1 MDFCFEAGTRRR
13 VDAENWMCVEWGT
26 RRRAGRYLRTILAA
40 MVVTVGMMSI
50 SVARAATITVGTLE
64 DRSGI
69 DGCSLRD
76 AITTA
81 NGGVVGGSGCPS
93 PTADPSNTI
102 NFSVVGTI
110 ALNSTLPKID
120 GTLLITASP
129 GSGGRIKIDGVKHYQ
144 VMIVNS
150 GAVVRLRNL
159 EIENGAISL
168 ANIGNAAGI
177 ENDGTLTV
185 TDSALYRNDVGFLGN
200 RAGGIYNDAHA
211 TLTVIN
217 SALVE
222 NRGFLNGG
230 GGILNKG
237 TLRVSRSGFNKNESS
252 SGGASGIMNR
262 GGSATISDTSFIG
275 NIGTGGVGGIRN
287 LGDMAI
293 VNSLFYRNN
302 AFAAGGIENDGTLT
316 ITNSTFAE
324 NSTQRGA
331 TDRFHSG
338 GGGGILN
345 SGTLTITNST
355 FSRNRMATGLEPDIG
370 GGILNAAGSLRLK
383 GTILAGAPST
393 PNCAGKPITDEGY
406 NLVDDNSC
414 MLKAVGSKNNT
425 DAQLDPAGLARN
437 GGPTDTIALQASSPA
452 LDQIPPASCTYPAG
466 SLNPCSDSLFNQLT
480 CDQRG
485 LQRPG
490 DPTSSLCDIGA
501 YERQSGPVHGRST
514 GPSAID

>member
-1 MDFCFEAGTRRR
+1 MDFCFEA
-13 VDAENWMCVEWGT
+13 GT

-40 MVVTVGMMSI
+40 MVVTVGMMSV

-81 NGGVVGGSGCPS
+81 NGGEVGGSGCPS

-102 NFSVVGTI
+102 NFSVAGTI

-120 GTLLITASP
+120 GTLFITASP

-150 GAVVRLRNL
+150 GAVVRLLNL
-159 EIENGAISL
+159 EIENGAIPL
-168 ANIGNAAGI
+168 ATRPNAAGI
-177 ENDGTLTV
+177 ENNGTLTV

-217 SALVE
+217 SALIE

-252 SGGASGIMNR
+252 SGGASGIMNH

-324 NSTQRGA
+324 NFA
-331 TDRFHSG
+331 TDRLRKD

-355 FSRNRMATGLEPDIG
+355 FSRNRKATGGDPGIG
-370 GGILNAAGSLRLK
+370 GGILNEAGSLRLK

-406 NLVDDNSC
+406 NLADDNSC

-437 GGPTDTIALQASSPA
+437 GGFTSTIALQDSSPA
-452 LDQIPPASCTYPAG
+452 LDQIPQASCTYPAG

-485 LQRPG
+485 EQRPG
-490 DPTSSLCDIGA
+490 DRTSSLCDIGA
-501 YERQSGPVHGRST
+501 YESQSGRVTRVRP